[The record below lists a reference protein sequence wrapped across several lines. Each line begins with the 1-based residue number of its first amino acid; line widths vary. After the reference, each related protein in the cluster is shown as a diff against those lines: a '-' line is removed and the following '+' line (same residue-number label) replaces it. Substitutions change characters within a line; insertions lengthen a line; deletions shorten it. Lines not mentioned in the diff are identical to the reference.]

1 MAISTTLRSPSAI
14 AVGVFFV
21 CITAFVLLEDCF
33 RHDAPFTNKHLMT
46 LAVLA
51 GTVYFGHKFWSQ
63 LLAVRFG
70 AALGCGILF
79 GAGTATCVLM
89 AAGRNAEVATTR
101 ALAADNAN
109 GTRVRAKLDRDEA
122 KGRYAAA
129 LTAEEAECASGQGR
143 KCEAKRATTVLRRN
157 ELDNAEHWL
166 ASQKPEQIAHADIRA
181 AAELLA
187 RLPYMTASVSSIEA
201 SLQLLQPFMLSLF
214 CEIAAIVGFSMGL
227 GHGRREFPKPVMA
240 LAAPV
245 TPVETVSKP
254 KKTLKPLKQRR
265 PGDFELVQSA
275 LARAGRPVTNDE
287 LAELLRVSKGEASK
301 TITGLEGAVRRV
313 RLGRHVAIS
322 L

>member
-1 MAISTTLRSPSAI
+1 M
-14 AVGVFFV
+14 

-33 RHDAPFTNKHLMT
+33 RHGAPFTNKHLMT

-51 GTVYFGHKFWSQ
+51 GTVYFGHKFWAQ
-63 LLAVRFG
+63 LLSLRFG
-70 AALGCGILF
+70 AALGCGMLF

-89 AAGRNAEVATTR
+89 SAGRNAEVATTR

-122 KGRYAAA
+122 KGRHTAA
-129 LTAEEAECASGQGR
+129 LAAEEQECSSGQGR

-157 ELDNAEHWL
+157 ELDLAEHWL

-227 GHGRREFPKPVMA
+227 GHGRRQFPANVIA
-240 LAAPV
+240 LPAPG
-245 TPVETVSKP
+245 TVSKP
-254 KKTLKPLKQRR
+254 METVSTHQKPAKPLKPRR
-265 PGDFELVQSA
+265 PGDFEVVQAA

-287 LAELLRVSKGEASK
+287 LAALLKVTKGEASK
-301 TITGLEGAVRRV
+301 TVTGLEGAVRRV
-313 RLGRHVAIS
+313 RLGRSVAIS

>member
-1 MAISTTLRSPSAI
+1 MEDVARHGAPITT
-14 AVGVFFV
+14 
-21 CITAFVLLEDCF
+21 
-33 RHDAPFTNKHLMT
+33 KHIMT

-63 LLAVRFG
+63 LLAFRLG

-89 AAGRNAEVATTR
+89 SAGRNAEVATTR
-101 ALAADNAN
+101 ALAADNTN

-122 KGRYAAA
+122 KGRYTAA
-129 LTAEEAECASGQGR
+129 LAAEESECASGQGR

-157 ELDNAEHWL
+157 ELDLAEHWL

-187 RLPYMTASVSSIEA
+187 RLPYMTASVSTIEA

-227 GHGRREFPKPVMA
+227 GHGRREFPRRFPETMHMIEAKLPETE
-240 LAAPV
+240 P
-245 TPVETVSKP
+245 ETVAKPSKAYTKA
-254 KKTLKPLKQRR
+254 KKAKPTDAKIVLDALEKARKPL
-265 PGDFELVQSA
+265 S
-275 LARAGRPVTNDE
+275 NDE
-287 LAELLRVSKGEASK
+287 LAALQAISKGESSK
-301 TITGLEGAVRRV
+301 RLANCGDLVKIRRQ
-313 RLGRHVAIS
+313 GRHYAITPNYTMV
-322 L
+322 